1 MDCNLVPA
9 QKRLLLE
16 LLPEVL
22 PFLKDGIKESS
33 IDKSDECDE
42 FSAASAR
49 VPVGFAIL
57 AAHQLRWF
65 ITQVL
70 VFDSFF
76 FFMCY
81 VYSEM
86 LGFELCCHRLIILI

>member
-1 MDCNLVPA
+1 MDCSLVPA

-22 PFLKDGIKESS
+22 PFLKDGIKESA
-33 IDKSDECDE
+33 IDKSEESDE

-65 ITQVL
+65 VTQVL
-70 VFDSFF
+70 VFDKLFF
-76 FFMCY
+76 FLVMSF
-81 VYSEM
+81 
-86 LGFELCCHRLIILI
+86 LRN